1 MSKSKPS
8 SHVWDCERVL
18 RKRCPH
24 LWQRLDTTPVA
35 DVRHCRECARDVYL
49 CRTPADFVAH
59 GELGHC
65 VAIPDDLSPQSHER
79 SFGLGEPSVEEVLRE
94 KELLDRSVAWWDE
107 ALLRQ
112 TTLSAEKI
120 EAIRT
125 ARKRLADSAPSMSP
139 EHLAILTMAVR
150 DGGIRCPRCGND
162 ILLDT
167 FGIMIL
173 LETRQCEVCK
183 EPIELELPLE

>member
-1 MSKSKPS
+1 MSNSEPRY
-8 SHVWDCERVL
+8 HVWDCERML
-18 RKRCPH
+18 RKRCP
-24 LWQRLDTTPVA
+24 QSSRKLDSTAEA
-35 DVRHCRECARDVYL
+35 DVCRECARDVYL

-65 VAIPDDLSPQSHER
+65 VAIPDDLSPRQR
-79 SFGLGEPSVEEVLRE
+79 DLGLGEPEPKEVLRH
-94 KELLDRSVAWWDE
+94 KERVDRGVAWWDE

-112 TTLSAEKI
+112 TTFSAEKI
-120 EAIRT
+120 EEIRR
-125 ARKRLADSAPSMSP
+125 ARKRVADCDPAPSP
-139 EHLAILTMAVR
+139 EHEALPRLAAR
-150 DGGIRCPRCGND
+150 DGVMRCPHCGND

-173 LETRQCEVCK
+173 LAMRQCEVCK